1 MKIYLCKQK
10 DVSIKIWLV
19 LRKNIFNFY
28 LRKTKKITE
37 RKLVDS
43 NYRIFDSAKHQN
55 IKTTVNK
62 SLETSPNT
70 AINQPR
76 VAFLPVAINVRPCV
90 SRSCVLYILG
100 RRRLGLILHRW
111 SFQRRQSASSQDPRP
126 FSIHFHVASPPLPRV
141 SSATLEWIAK

>member
-1 MKIYLCKQK
+1 MSRSKYGLFFVKI
-10 DVSIKIWLV
+10 S
-19 LRKNIFNFY
+19 IFNFY
-28 LRKTKKITE
+28 LRKTKKITK
-37 RKLVDS
+37 RKPVDS
-43 NYRIFDSAKHQN
+43 NYRVFDSAKHQN

-90 SRSCVLYILG
+90 SRSCVLYIFG
-100 RRRLGLILHRW
+100 RRCRRLGLILHRW

-126 FSIHFHVASPPLPRV
+126 FSIHFHVPSPPLPRV